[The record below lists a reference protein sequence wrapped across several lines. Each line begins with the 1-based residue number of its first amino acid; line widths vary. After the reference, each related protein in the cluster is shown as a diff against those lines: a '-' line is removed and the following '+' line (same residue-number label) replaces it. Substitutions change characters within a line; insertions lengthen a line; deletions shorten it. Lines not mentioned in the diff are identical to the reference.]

1 MLLGSFV
8 LLSSFLTPPR
18 ETSRKGNRYDQ
29 FHIFVGSATG
39 LLLSLRIPQAWG
51 FGAQGSWDP
60 REPWGPGGGWTWGSN
75 VMNND
80 LCDTDLPY
88 FGALLCS

>member
-8 LLSSFLTPPR
+8 LLSSFLTTRPLG

-29 FHIFVGSATG
+29 FHSFVGSATG
-39 LLLSLRIPQAWG
+39 LLLTLRIPQAWG

-60 REPWGPGGGWTWGSN
+60 REPWGPGLLGGPGVQCN
-75 VMNND
+75 EQ
-80 LCDTDLPY
+80 
-88 FGALLCS
+88 